1 MATLA
6 ERLERIWYGHAP
18 VPAWLA
24 FLETVYRMLLVLRRG
39 LFRAGL
45 LRVVRLPVPVVVVGN
60 ITVGGT
66 GKTPLTAWLV
76 RELSERGWSPGVVL
90 RGYRSA
96 RSAPRLVGHE
106 STAAECGDEAV
117 LLRQATQRPVAVGVD
132 RAAAAALLVGQGCD
146 VIVADDGLQHWRL
159 ARDLEIVVIDGE
171 RRYGNGRLLPAGPLR
186 EPVDRVAAV
195 DHRVCNGGVAA
206 PGEWPMRVDGAHAV
220 SLVNPAVR
228 VELASWRGSRIHA
241 VAGIGNPDRFFN
253 MLAEHGLDV
262 IRHPLPDHHH
272 YDGSEIAF
280 GDDLPVLMTE
290 KDAVKC
296 AAHADARCHVV
307 PVEAQLPA
315 EFPQALHQ
323 HLCAL
328 RRRSP

>member
-6 ERLERIWYGHAP
+6 ERLERIWYGAAP

-24 FLETVYRMLLVLRRG
+24 ALEAFYRSLLALRRG
-39 LFRAGL
+39 LFRAGF

-60 ITVGGT
+60 ISVGGT

-76 RELSERGWSPGVVL
+76 RELSERGWAPGVVL

-96 RSAPRLVGHE
+96 HSAPRLVGHE

-159 ARDLEIVVIDGE
+159 ARDIEIVVIDGQ

-186 EPVDRVAAV
+186 EPVERVASV
-195 DHRVCNGGVAA
+195 DHRVCNGGVAGA
-206 PGEWPMRVDGAHAV
+206 DEWAMRVDGAHAV

-228 VELASWRGSRIHA
+228 IALASWRDRRVHA

-253 MLAEHGLDV
+253 MLVAHGLDV
-262 IRHPLPDHHH
+262 IRHPLPDHHR

-296 AAHADARCHVV
+296 APYADARCHVV
-307 PVEAQLPA
+307 PVEAQLPP

-323 HLCAL
+323 RLCAL
-328 RRRSP
+328 RRPSP

>member
-6 ERLERIWYGHAP
+6 ERLERIWYGNAP
-18 VPAWLA
+18 VPFWLS
-24 FLETVYRMLLVLRRG
+24 LIETVYRALLALRRG
-39 LFRAGL
+39 LFRAGV
-45 LRVVRLPVPVVVVGN
+45 LRVVKLPVPVVVVGN

-76 RELSERGWSPGVVL
+76 RELTERGWAPGVVM

-96 RSAPRLVGHE
+96 RSLPRLVGHE
-106 STAAECGDEAV
+106 STPADCGDEPV
-117 LLRQATQRPVAVGVD
+117 LLRQATQRPVAVGFD

-159 ARDLEIVVIDGE
+159 ARDLEIVVIDGV

-186 EPVDRVAAV
+186 EPIDRLRSV
-195 DHRVCNGGVAA
+195 DHRVCNGGLAA
-206 PGEWPMRVDGAHAV
+206 PGEWPMRVDGKHAV

-228 VELASWRGSRIHA
+228 VELASWRGRRVHA
-241 VAGIGNPDRFFN
+241 VAGIGNPERFFS
-253 MLAEHGLDV
+253 MLAASGLDV
-262 IRHPLPDHHH
+262 VRHPLPDHHRF
-272 YDGSEIAF
+272 DGSEFAF

-296 AAHADARCHVV
+296 AALADARCYVV
-307 PVEAQLPA
+307 PVEAQLPVA
-315 EFPQALHQ
+315 FPQAVHQ
-323 HLCAL
+323 HLCTL
-328 RRRSP
+328 RRR